1 MFGGG
6 LSWITIVHM
15 LMGIGLG
22 YAASAQ
28 LLNTT
33 RIEIDSRTLK
43 VRHFP
48 LPWFPAPTL
57 DVNEIEQI
65 YVTEKYRSNKQ
76 GNRTYYYNVNA
87 VMHDN
92 KKRKILTNLPEV
104 EQGLYIE
111 QELEKAMNIGDRPV
125 AGEFASN
132 TVRT

>member
-48 LPWFPAPTL
+48 LPWFPA
-57 DVNEIEQI
+57 
-65 YVTEKYRSNKQ
+65 R
-76 GNRTYYYNVNA
+76 A
-87 VMHDN
+87 VQ
-92 KKRKILTNLPEV
+92 R
-104 EQGLYIE
+104 
-111 QELEKAMNIGDRPV
+111 
-125 AGEFASN
+125 
-132 TVRT
+132 